1 MAGGNALKKVEET
14 LRSQLEVLWNIRL
27 GTGST
32 KVPKD
37 CHNGSRGGLMAPHLK
52 KGAPMATSASEV
64 HLWLA
69 PFLDIS
75 LCPILFFTKEEESQ
89 SI

>member
-1 MAGGNALKKVEET
+1 M
-14 LRSQLEVLWNIRL
+14 RL
-27 GTGST
+27 STGST

-37 CHNGSRGGLMAPHLK
+37 FHNGSQGGLMAPHLK
-52 KGAPMATSASEV
+52 KGALLGTSTGEL

-75 LCPILFFTKEEESQ
+75 LSPVLFFTKEEESQ

>member
-1 MAGGNALKKVEET
+1 
-14 LRSQLEVLWNIRL
+14 
-27 GTGST
+27 
-32 KVPKD
+32 
-37 CHNGSRGGLMAPHLK
+37 MAPHLK

-75 LCPILFFTKEEESQ
+75 LSPILFFTKGQEIQ
-89 SI
+89 SFKCPLFFSFLLDFHSEN